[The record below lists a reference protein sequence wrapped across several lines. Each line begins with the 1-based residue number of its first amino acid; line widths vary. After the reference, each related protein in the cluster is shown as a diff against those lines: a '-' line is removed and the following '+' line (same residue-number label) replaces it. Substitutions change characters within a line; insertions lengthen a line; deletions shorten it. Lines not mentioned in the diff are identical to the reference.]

1 MLKLT
6 VIRKDFKLQSKYQP
20 SEDQKSVIRTLSEN
34 LDGGQEKQTLL
45 GVTGSGKTFV
55 MANVVEKYNKP
66 TLVLSHNKTLAAQL
80 YEEFTEFFPENAVK
94 YFVSYYDYYQ
104 PESYIPSKDLYIE
117 KESQVNKEIEAMR
130 SSAMNAVLNRTD
142 TIIVS
147 SVSCI
152 YNIGSPDNY
161 ENKALYLRRGTE
173 MDLSTLSREL
183 AFMQYER
190 STYDLERGQFRIS
203 GDTVEI
209 YMKYDEYPVRI
220 EFWGNEIDAISKIH
234 PITRQKTD
242 ELSELDIF
250 PTTALVYERD
260 TLLNAV
266 ENIKKD
272 LKKRA
277 NFLRNIGKDVEAQRL
292 EQKTMYDIEMMTS
305 VGYCK
310 SMENYSIYF
319 DGRRP
324 GEAPY
329 TLLDYFPDDYLLLV
343 DESHITIP
351 QVRGMYNGDRSRKT
365 NLIEYGFRLPTAY
378 DNRPLN
384 FKEFRER
391 QGKTIYISATP
402 DEWEIQDSNETVV
415 ELLTR
420 PTGLLDPKIEV
431 RETKNQ
437 IDDVISEIRSNVE
450 KKQRVLVTTLTKKMA
465 EDLTTY
471 LQELD
476 IKVQYLHSDID
487 TVERV
492 EILRDLRLGK
502 YDVVVGINL
511 LREGIDLPE
520 VSLVIILDAD
530 KEGFLRSKTSL
541 IQTIGRSARHV
552 EGRVIMYADTVTDSM
567 AYAIEETKRRRAYQT
582 RYNREHDITPKSIEK
597 EIRDSISKKKE
608 DERNPLVDLEV
619 EELDRKQKKLLIDD
633 LESKM
638 LLAAENLQFEK
649 AAKLRDEIKDIK
661 LTLK

>member
-1 MLKLT
+1 MIELAMLENN
-6 VIRKDFKLQSKYQP
+6 FKLKSKYIP
-20 SEDQKSVIRTLSEN
+20 SEDQKSVIKELSNN
-34 LDGGQEKQTLL
+34 LDSGKEKQTLL

-55 MANVVEKYNKP
+55 MANLVEKYNRP
-66 TLVLSHNKTLAAQL
+66 TLVISHNKTLAAQL

-104 PESYIPSKDLYIE
+104 PESYLPAKDLYIE
-117 KESQVNKEIEAMR
+117 KESQVNEEIEAMR

-142 TIIVS
+142 TLIVA

-152 YNIGSPDNY
+152 YNIGNPDNY

-173 MDLSTLSREL
+173 IDLSTLSREL

-203 GDTVEI
+203 GDTLEI
-209 YMKYDEYPVRI
+209 YMKYDDFPVRI
-220 EFWGNEIDAISKIH
+220 EFWGNEIDNISRIH
-234 PITRQKTD
+234 PITRQKIE

-250 PTTALVYERD
+250 PATALVYERD
-260 TLLNAV
+260 TLLDAI
-266 ENIKKD
+266 EMIKRD
-272 LKKRA
+272 LKKRVD
-277 NFLRNIGKDVEAQRL
+277 FLRNIGKDVEAQRL
-292 EQKTMYDIEMMTS
+292 EQKTMYDIEMMAS

-319 DGRRP
+319 DGRKP

-351 QVRGMYNGDRSRKT
+351 QVRGMYNGDRARKT

-384 FKEFRER
+384 FSEFQKR
-391 QGKTIYISATP
+391 QGKTVYISATP
-402 DEWEIQDSNETVV
+402 DEWEIQDSNNTVI

-431 RETKNQ
+431 RDTENQ
-437 IDDVISEIRSNVE
+437 IDDVISEIRSNIE
-450 KKQRVLVTTLTKKMA
+450 KKQRVLVTTLTKRMA
-465 EDLTTY
+465 EDLTEY
-471 LQELD
+471 LQDID

-492 EILRDLRLGK
+492 DILRDLRLGK

-541 IQTIGRSARHV
+541 VQTIGRSARHV
-552 EGRVIMYADTVTDSM
+552 EGRVIMYADKVTDSM
-567 AYAIEETKRRRAYQT
+567 AYAIEETKRRRAYQA
-582 RYNREHDITPKSIEK
+582 RYNREYNITPKSIEK
-597 EIRDSISKKKE
+597 EIRDSISKKK
-608 DERNPLVDLEV
+608 DEPDPMVDIDIEK
-619 EELDRKQKKLLIDD
+619 LDMKQKKLLIKD

-649 AAKLRDEIKDIK
+649 AANLRDEIKEIK
-661 LTLK
+661 LKLK